1 MSKTPARV
9 LIVDDSPIVRAMHE
23 YIFQA
28 AGFDTLQAESGFL
41 ALEALQRAPCDLAI
55 VDINMPLMDGLTLVR
70 QIRAETAMRELPI
83 IIVTTEEDAGDQ
95 EKAFDAGANAYL
107 VKPTDPAD
115 LVEQARLLLGA
126 AGRL

>member
-1 MSKTPARV
+1 
-9 LIVDDSPIVRAMHE
+9 MHE

-55 VDINMPLMDGLTLVR
+55 VDINMPLMDGLTLIR
-70 QIRAETAMRELPI
+70 KIRAEAAMRELPI
-83 IIVTTEEDAGDQ
+83 IIVTTEEDDGDQ
-95 EKAFDAGANAYL
+95 EKAFDAGANAYM

>member
-9 LIVDDSPIVRAMHE
+9 LIVDDSAMVRALHE

-28 AGFDTLQAESGFL
+28 AGFDTVQAESGFM
-41 ALEALQRAPCDLAI
+41 ALEALQRSPCDLAV

-70 QIRAETAMRELPI
+70 QIRAEATMRELPI
-83 IIVTTEEDAGDQ
+83 IIVTTEEDGGDQ
-95 EKAFDAGANAYL
+95 ARAFEAGANAYV
-107 VKPTDPAD
+107 VKPTEPAD
-115 LVEQARLLLGA
+115 LVDQARLLLGA